1 MFPYAEP
8 QREDRTKMQHKPIAF
23 GQAFWGS
30 EHPDT
35 ARLRVQQD
43 YVDKMIALKRENMD
57 RVSSYIDDLMAKA
70 KEELGHARSGS
81 NELRKIAM
89 AQHIEEIVAYL
100 RGQGIEIQPPAAEG
114 TGARRSFALDEVPA
128 FFGRVRCVLDQW
140 HGSHMIELY
149 DEMVTLVKLKKQVPA
164 AE

>member
-1 MFPYAEP
+1 MI
-8 QREDRTKMQHKPIAF
+8 QHKPMDF

-57 RVSSYIDDLMAKA
+57 RVSQYIDDLMAKA

-81 NELRKIAM
+81 NELRKIAL
-89 AQHIEEIVAYL
+89 AQHIDETVSYL
-100 RGQGIEIQPPAAEG
+100 RGQGIEIEG
-114 TGARRSFALDEVPA
+114 PESRTEGSRRSYLLEDVPA

-140 HGSHMIELY
+140 HASHMIELY
-149 DEMVTLVKLKKQVPA
+149 DEMVTLVKLKKQVPTA
-164 AE
+164 D

>member
-1 MFPYAEP
+1 MIHSKPAE
-8 QREDRTKMQHKPIAF
+8 F

-57 RVSSYIDDLMAKA
+57 RVSQYIDDLLAKA

-81 NELRKIAM
+81 NELRKLAL
-89 AQHIEEIVAYL
+89 AQHINEIVAYL
-100 RGQGIEIQPPAAEG
+100 KGQAIEIQPPAIQGE
-114 TGARRSFALDEVPA
+114 GARAGYNLEEVPG

-140 HGSHMIELY
+140 HDTHMIELY
-149 DEMVTLVKLKKQVPA
+149 DEMVTLVKLKKQVPTA
-164 AE
+164 S

>member
-1 MFPYAEP
+1 MI
-8 QREDRTKMQHKPIAF
+8 QHKPMDF

-43 YVDKMIALKRENMD
+43 YVDKMIALKREHMA
-57 RVSSYIDDLMAKA
+57 RVSQYVDELMAKA

-81 NELRKIAM
+81 NELRKIAL
-89 AQHIEEIVAYL
+89 AQHIDETVSYL
-100 RGQGIEIQPPAAEG
+100 CGQGIEIEAPETRAEG
-114 TGARRSFALDEVPA
+114 GRQSYLLESVPA

-140 HGSHMIELY
+140 HASHMIELY
-149 DEMVTLVKLKKQVPA
+149 DEMVTLVKLKKQVPTA
-164 AE
+164 D